1 MLSFHRSSHSADVLT
16 LLRFSGFS
24 GFSGVAAAEWDLLV
38 LCVPLALLA
47 LEEEEEEEEGAG
59 GGVRAR

>member
-1 MLSFHRSSHSADVLT
+1 MLSFHRSSHPAAVLT
-16 LLRFSGFS
+16 LLRFS

-38 LCVPLALLA
+38 LWVPLALLA